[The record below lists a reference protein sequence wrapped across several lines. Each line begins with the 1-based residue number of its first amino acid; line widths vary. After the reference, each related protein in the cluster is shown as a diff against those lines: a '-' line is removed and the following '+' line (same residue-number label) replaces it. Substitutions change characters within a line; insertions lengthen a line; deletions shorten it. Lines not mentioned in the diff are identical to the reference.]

1 MMEQEVVGMQPWQVF
16 TAMFVGFWAISA
28 YFDHFLLTGVF
39 CIAFGVFGEIMTK
52 VMYGEKIS
60 RDLEQQKE
68 ELKSLLEMVEKDDTK
83 YEDEANVTELN
94 KVIEQEPHAIPSE
107 EIEDVTMDQEDEEE
121 EEEPPPLPARDY
133 ETENIEIENMSID
146 NSLIDVY
153 KVDGDAPN
161 IEVMNEADEEA
172 VISIEN
178 LNGNIAELDDII
190 IPEADHYDE
199 TIEDVQFEVNGQ
211 TEYTDAYANDDQ
223 NATVTQCESSISQNQ
238 NVSLSEPELDLCDNI
253 LGNVEVN
260 GNELLSDSS
269 PNIIQDVLMDIKE
282 AVEDIYI
289 PEESPENNCIIGQI
303 DEDVESK
310 NEVNLILTE
319 ISPTAEDVDQVS
331 ISNDA
336 NGEVGSNRATTED
349 ISNENSVG
357 CDILPLET
365 VVCNGENQDV
375 IEMNQGIAEE
385 VIKQNDAQEETM
397 ISDEATSDETESSNN
412 TNLIT
417 SGRAASDVSGNPEID
432 IDLTDPAV
440 EAAATKIQ
448 SAFKGF
454 KIRKNISKQ

>member
-1 MMEQEVVGMQPWQVF
+1 MEQEVVGMQPWQVF

-68 ELKSLLEMVEKDDTK
+68 ELKSLLDMVEKDDIK
-83 YEDEANVTELN
+83 YEAEENVSELN

-107 EIEDVTMDQEDEEE
+107 EIEDTAMVLEDEED

-133 ETENIEIENMSID
+133 ETENIEIKDMSMD
-146 NSLIDVY
+146 DCE
-153 KVDGDAPN
+153 VDGNSPN
-161 IEVMNEADEEA
+161 IEAVNEAEEES

-178 LNGNIAELDDII
+178 LNGNISQLEDII

-199 TIEDVQFEVNGQ
+199 TIDVTGQ
-211 TEYTDAYANDDQ
+211 SEYTTSYANNDQ
-223 NATVTQCESSISQNQ
+223 NASVTQCESSVNQNQ
-238 NVSLSEPELDLCDNI
+238 NVSSSEPELDLCDNR
-253 LGNVEVN
+253 GASVEVN

-269 PNIIQDVLMDIKE
+269 LNVLENNIIQDVHGDIKE
-282 AVEDIYI
+282 DVEDVYT
-289 PEESPENNCIIGQI
+289 PEETPENNCIIVQVA
-303 DEDVESK
+303 EEVESK
-310 NEVNLILTE
+310 DEVEMILTE
-319 ISPTAEDVDQVS
+319 MSPNAEDMDQL
-331 ISNDA
+331 SNS
-336 NGEVGSNRATTED
+336 NVTSVEVGINKAATEN

-357 CDILPLET
+357 CDTLPLESF
-365 VVCNGENQDV
+365 VCNGENKAV
-375 IEMNQGIAEE
+375 MEGIADEI
-385 VIKQNDAQEETM
+385 VKQNELHEETI
-397 ISDEATSDETESSNN
+397 ISAEATSDKTDSSSN
-412 TNLIT
+412 TNLT
-417 SGRAASDVSGNPEID
+417 APGPAASDVSGNSEID

-454 KIRKNISKQ
+454 KLRKNISKQ